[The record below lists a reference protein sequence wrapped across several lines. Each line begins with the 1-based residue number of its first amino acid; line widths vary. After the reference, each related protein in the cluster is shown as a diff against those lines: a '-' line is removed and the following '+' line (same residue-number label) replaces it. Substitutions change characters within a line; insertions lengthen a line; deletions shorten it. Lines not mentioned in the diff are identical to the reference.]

1 MNISELS
8 SEYEVRKLTEDDVDI
23 VYQLSLGNPMYFE
36 YCPPAVTKESIIQ
49 DMSALPPRTTKKEKY
64 YVGYFEQNHLVA
76 VADLIV
82 KYPNEQTAFVGFF
95 MMAIEYQ
102 KKGIGS
108 KLVKELEE
116 FFRKNGYRYIRL
128 GFVKGNPQS
137 EAFWKKNGF
146 IPTGIEAVQECYT
159 VVVMQKELK

>member
-1 MNISELS
+1 MHFHREP
-8 SEYEVRKLTEDDVDI
+8 
-23 VYQLSLGNPMYFE
+23 Q
-36 YCPPAVTKESIIQ
+36 
-49 DMSALPPRTTKKEKY
+49 KKEKY

-146 IPTGIEAVQECYT
+146 IPTGIEAVQERYT